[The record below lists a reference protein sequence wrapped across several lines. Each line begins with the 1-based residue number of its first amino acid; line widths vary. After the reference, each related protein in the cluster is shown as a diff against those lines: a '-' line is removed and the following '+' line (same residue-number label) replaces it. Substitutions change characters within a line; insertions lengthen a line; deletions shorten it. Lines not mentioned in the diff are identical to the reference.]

1 MWPAAYRALA
11 SVWCKLE
18 GMAIASGGDDGR
30 LWGAWAGGRVAGDEL
45 HRRILGEGILEIVKE
60 HSRVHRR
67 AATYNFPMELRR
79 TLYGQM
85 RRRWENIEQAI
96 MHPRPCHSIRHVN
109 NKMIT
114 ALLRRPSVVWD
125 GRAALDILS
134 TLPPDAQVEQWKNIM
149 QYPSGPVCCSW
160 SVSPECGRLQS
171 EKPNV
176 QAIPRLFRKAAVMGN
191 GGPLREIDLK
201 GFHGNIAR
209 RWAGMDPLPDPWAA
223 LAERANVG
231 RERVKDYMTPHYYGQ
246 DEYDLRWKE
255 LTEGQHFDLDE
266 YHAVMD
272 TADALGLSL
281 SAFTDKMNRDVMDMM
296 RDGADVMEAV
306 LFDIAP
312 IMDGTPMLPLHDAV
326 IFAGTEAQA
335 DAVHA
340 AMQKATLEHPS
351 LRAALPCHKKADFPQ
366 DI

>member
-114 ALLRRPSVVWD
+114 ALLRRPLWCGMDAPPWTFFPHCRPMPRWSNGKTSCNIRRGRSAVHGAYRRSVAAFKAKSQTCKPS
-125 GRAALDILS
+125 RA
-134 TLPPDAQVEQWKNIM
+134 
-149 QYPSGPVCCSW
+149 Y
-160 SVSPECGRLQS
+160 S
-171 EKPNV
+171 EKP
-176 QAIPRLFRKAAVMGN
+176 P
-191 GGPLREIDLK
+191 
-201 GFHGNIAR
+201 
-209 RWAGMDPLPDPWAA
+209 
-223 LAERANVG
+223 
-231 RERVKDYMTPHYYGQ
+231 
-246 DEYDLRWKE
+246 
-255 LTEGQHFDLDE
+255 
-266 YHAVMD
+266 
-272 TADALGLSL
+272 
-281 SAFTDKMNRDVMDMM
+281 
-296 RDGADVMEAV
+296 
-306 LFDIAP
+306 
-312 IMDGTPMLPLHDAV
+312 
-326 IFAGTEAQA
+326 
-335 DAVHA
+335 
-340 AMQKATLEHPS
+340 
-351 LRAALPCHKKADFPQ
+351 
-366 DI
+366 